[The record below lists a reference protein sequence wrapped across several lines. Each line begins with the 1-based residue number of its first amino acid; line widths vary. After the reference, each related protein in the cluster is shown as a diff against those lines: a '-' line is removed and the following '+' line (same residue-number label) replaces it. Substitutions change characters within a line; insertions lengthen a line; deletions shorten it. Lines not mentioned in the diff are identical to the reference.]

1 MRNQAIHSFDQL
13 DTLPD
18 SSISERT
25 YHATGALNLLKL
37 DSSTVSTRTYDD
49 GRRLTSDAMGNGV
62 TESRT
67 YRNDNLLSTISYSG
81 ASIGDLTY
89 TWDANKN
96 KTGEAISGT
105 MSGYGFASSGTTYD
119 FEDRLTAHARASSTF
134 SQSWSLT
141 SVGDWSSV
149 TTNGTA
155 QSRTHGNTHELLTA
169 GGSNVTT
176 DVKGNITVLPSN
188 LVAQSS
194 ALGLVYDFDN
204 KMKSADVGNNS
215 SVDVEYKYD
224 ALGRRVGRSG
234 SSGSFAYVQSD
245 QQTLVDYG
253 LGDAPSS
260 PL

>member
-1 MRNQAIHSFDQL
+1 MTYASSRATGRYSNTVTYTFDRIGRKASEALTISSQTYTAGYDYNSRNELIKY
-13 DTLPD
+13 TLPD

-49 GRRLTSDAMGNGV
+49 GRRMTSDALGNGV

-119 FEDRLTAHARASSTF
+119 FEDRLTAHARTSSTF
-134 SQSWSLT
+134 SQS
-141 SVGDWSSV
+141 
-149 TTNGTA
+149 
-155 QSRTHGNTHELLTA
+155 
-169 GGSNVTT
+169 
-176 DVKGNITVLPSN
+176 
-188 LVAQSS
+188 
-194 ALGLVYDFDN
+194 
-204 KMKSADVGNNS
+204 
-215 SVDVEYKYD
+215 
-224 ALGRRVGRSG
+224 
-234 SSGSFAYVQSD
+234 
-245 QQTLVDYG
+245 
-253 LGDAPSS
+253 
-260 PL
+260 